1 MSPQKGGGF
10 GASGKKTKS
19 KSRLGNSPSRGPV
32 QKFPDADNNST
43 SKF

>member
-32 QKFPDADNNST
+32 QKFPDAENGGA